1 MRVLLPGSP
10 VKSMTPEM
18 VTEEQ
23 VYQAQLLQDFRQ
35 GSEDE
40 VIEFNQWMS
49 TKDGKNRWHVDL

>member
-1 MRVLLPGSP
+1 
-10 VKSMTPEM
+10 MTPEM

-23 VYQAQLLQDFRQ
+23 VYQAQLLHDFHQ

-49 TKDGKNRWHVDL
+49 TKDGENGWHIDL